1 MALSMFLFS
10 YVYTKRDGGQ
20 DINSHLWIARVQII
34 LSQMLMIVCTLWIY
48 VGVDYGSKLYF
59 L

>member
-1 MALSMFLFS
+1 MFLFS